1 MYICGLVIP
10 VPSEQM
16 EAYRKWAENS
26 ANFFREYGCLEIVE
40 SWEDFVPEGKQTDFR
55 RAVAAEDNEKIV
67 FTWQIWPDKAFFQ
80 AAEEKM
86 HQDDRM
92 DTAGEPPFD
101 ARRLILGCFQPIVS
115 MGRARSGLQRD

>member
-40 SWEDFVPEGKQTDFR
+40 SWEDFAPEGKQTDFR